1 MADVLTILDSRDF
14 TLYNDRK
21 LLAKKYNIDML
32 DDANKIYKKLYS
44 KNRDK
49 GVPLISSNFDLL
61 YLQPSSKFNHDN
73 IYLRSKLKVN
83 TFKFDIHNLHLNVL
97 LNKEKLIR
105 LMHIANNKIFLKIAL
120 KHKNLIDRIGK
131 Q

>member
-1 MADVLTILDSRDF
+1 MFSASTILDSRDF

-49 GVPLISSNFDLL
+49 GVTLISSNFDLL
-61 YLQPSSKFNHDN
+61 YLQSSSKLNQDN
-73 IYLRSKLKVN
+73 IYFRQKLNIN
-83 TFKFDIHNLHLNVL
+83 TLTFDINNLHLNTL
-97 LNKEKLIR
+97 LNEGKLIR
-105 LMHIANNKIFLKIAL
+105 LMHIADNKIFLKITL
-120 KHKNLIDRIGK
+120 KHQNLIDRIGA
-131 Q
+131 

>member
-1 MADVLTILDSRDF
+1 MTDVLTILNSRDF
-14 TLYNDRK
+14 TLHNDRK

-61 YLQPSSKFNHDN
+61 YLQSSSKLNQDTM
-73 IYLRSKLKVN
+73 YLRSKLNVN
-83 TFKFDIHNLHLNVL
+83 AFTFDIHNLHLNVL

-105 LMHIANNKIFLKIAL
+105 LMHIVDNIIYFKIIEKYN
-120 KHKNLIDRIGK
+120 NLIDRIGK

>member
-1 MADVLTILDSRDF
+1 MIDVSTILDSRDF

-61 YLQPSSKFNHDN
+61 YLQSSSINQDTM
-73 IYLRSKLKVN
+73 YLRSKLN
-83 TFKFDIHNLHLNVL
+83 LSIFKFDINNLHLNIL
-97 LNKEKLIR
+97 INKENLIR
-105 LMHIANNKIFLKIAL
+105 LMHIADNKIFLKITL
-120 KHKNLIDRIGK
+120 KHQNLIDRIGK

>member
-1 MADVLTILDSRDF
+1 MVDVLTILDSRDF

-49 GVPLISSNFDLL
+49 GVTLISSNFDLL
-61 YLQPSSKFNHDN
+61 YLQSSSKLNQDN
-73 IYLRSKLKVN
+73 IYLRSKLNVN
-83 TFKFDIHNLHLNVL
+83 AFIFDINNLHLNVL

-105 LMHIANNKIFLKIAL
+105 LMHIANNKIFLKITL
-120 KHKNLIDRIGK
+120 KHQNIIDRIGK